1 MTNIT
6 LPLTSDAGLTLSG
19 PHRFLTIRERTGL
32 HVQTI
37 NPCAQITTDAHRAPS
52 GTLSLWCSPLEDLG
66 TMPENGHINSKDPAA
81 QWYPLEFVST
91 CGGCD
96 RYQRTW
102 ANKRIGLA
110 TSNSVFGPWKR
121 RDTPLFD
128 PRPDCWDSIANTNP
142 AACILPDGRTTF
154 IYKSRSET
162 GGRLQ
167 LGMARADHFEGP
179 YQRVGNRPL
188 FVFDDPDQHVED
200 PYLWHEGGKY
210 HLIMKDMTGGIAGE
224 KHAAI
229 YATSEDAEHWEFAKP
244 AKAYSREVRWDDGT
258 TVLQGS
264 LERPQLLMQ
273 NGVPTHLFTA
283 TADEPGGFHGMTKSW
298 NMVLPLA

>member
-1 MTNIT
+1 
-6 LPLTSDAGLTLSG
+6 
-19 PHRFLTIRERTGL
+19 
-32 HVQTI
+32 
-37 NPCAQITTDAHRAPS
+37 
-52 GTLSLWCSPLEDLG
+52 
-66 TMPENGHINSKDPAA
+66 
-81 QWYPLEFVST
+81 
-91 CGGCD
+91 
-96 RYQRTW
+96 
-102 ANKRIGLA
+102 
-110 TSNSVFGPWKR
+110 
-121 RDTPLFD
+121 
-128 PRPDCWDSIANTNP
+128 
-142 AACILPDGRTTF
+142 
-154 IYKSRSET
+154 
-162 GGRLQ
+162 
-167 LGMARADHFEGP
+167 MARADHFEGP

-273 NGVPTHLFTA
+273 NGVPTHLFAA